1 MYLIPVMCLGVIIG
15 RWIFPEKYK
24 KLNERLQ
31 TICTIILIFCMGV
44 TLGSRDNFL
53 SELKSLGVQSFLFFF
68 IPTALSVIL
77 VFVCTR
83 RLMNKHREVKK

>member
-1 MYLIPVMCLGVIIG
+1 MYLIPVMCLGILIG

-31 TICTIILIFCMGV
+31 TVCTIILIFCMGV

-53 SELKSLGVQSFLFFF
+53 GELKALGIQSFLFFL

-77 VFVCTR
+77 VFAATR
-83 RLMNKHREVKK
+83 RLMDRRGEVKE